1 MRHPFP
7 GSLASATLTTMETRA
22 RIPEALPTTCPDCGY
37 IQEPHDRHCAY
48 CGRPV
53 AGWAEAE
60 ATIPADTVPPLP
72 EPASGAEPR
81 TAAQPRGRG
90 RGVAAGAAAV
100 AALKG
105 GKILVGASKSG
116 ALLKIMPVLLKTG
129 GSMALSLG
137 FYAPMFG
144 LWFAV
149 GLLGLLLV
157 HEMGHAL
164 VLRAMG
170 VPFSAPLFIPFM
182 GAVIGM
188 KELPRDAAKEAATA
202 FGGPVLGT
210 IGAAV
215 CLAIYKATGHHLMLG
230 LAAWGFFLNLFNL
243 IPFTPMDGGRIIGA
257 VSPKIWLVVLPAL
270 LALALLRG
278 SPLLVLVA
286 LVGIPRAIAGWRT
299 PPELQDYFRVPPRVR
314 ILCLVGYVALAMALA
329 ALSFYCV
336 ALAYAEVHPH
346 VGGWEA

>member
-1 MRHPFP
+1 MNS
-7 GSLASATLTTMETRA
+7 GESARQ
-22 RIPEALPTTCPDCGY
+22 PEAVTCQECGY
-37 IQEPHDRHCAY
+37 ILEPQDQHCAY
-48 CGRPV
+48 CGRQVPGRTD
-53 AGWAEAE
+53 ADAA
-60 ATIPADTVPPLP
+60 PAVGAPPALP
-72 EPASGAEPR
+72 APAPAAEPV
-81 TAAQPRGRG
+81 TAGRSG
-90 RGVAAGAAAV
+90 GHGKSVAAGAAAI
-100 AALKG
+100 AAIKG
-105 GKILVGASKSG
+105 GKVLVGASKSG
-116 ALLKIMPVLLKTG
+116 ALLKLAPVLLKTG

-144 LWFAV
+144 FWFAV

-157 HEMGHAL
+157 HELGHAL

-182 GAVIGM
+182 GAFIGM

-210 IGAAV
+210 IGAVV
-215 CLAIYKATGHHLMLG
+215 CLAIYRVTGHDLMLG
-230 LAAWGFFLNLFNL
+230 LATWGFFLNLFNL

-270 LALALLRG
+270 LVLALLRG

-286 LVGIPRAIAGWRT
+286 LMGIPRAIAGWRT

-314 ILCLVGYVALAMALA
+314 ILCLVGYVGLAVALA
-329 ALSFYCV
+329 ALFFYCV

>member
-1 MRHPFP
+1 MDT
-7 GSLASATLTTMETRA
+7 GA
-22 RIPEALPTTCPDCGY
+22 RTPATCPECGY
-37 IQEPHDRHCAY
+37 LVEPQDRHCAY

-53 AGWAEAE
+53 PACVEAD
-60 ATIPADTVPPLP
+60 ATLPAPTPPPLP
-72 EPASGAEPR
+72 APAPGAEPR
-81 TAAQPRGRG
+81 PAGQSRGHG
-90 RGVAAGAAAV
+90 RSVTAGAAAV

-105 GKILVGASKSG
+105 GKVLVGASKSG
-116 ALLKIMPVLLKTG
+116 ALLKIVPVLLKTG

-157 HEMGHAL
+157 HELGHAL
-164 VLRAMG
+164 VLRALG

-188 KELPRDAAKEAATA
+188 KELPRDATKEAATA

-215 CLAIYKATGHHLMLG
+215 CLVIYQVTGHDLMLG
-230 LAAWGFFLNLFNL
+230 LATWGFFLNLFNL

-270 LALALLRG
+270 LVLALLRG

-286 LVGIPRAIAGWRT
+286 FMGIPRAIAGWRT

-314 ILCLVGYVALAMALA
+314 ILCLIGYVALALALA
-329 ALSFYCV
+329 ALFFHCV